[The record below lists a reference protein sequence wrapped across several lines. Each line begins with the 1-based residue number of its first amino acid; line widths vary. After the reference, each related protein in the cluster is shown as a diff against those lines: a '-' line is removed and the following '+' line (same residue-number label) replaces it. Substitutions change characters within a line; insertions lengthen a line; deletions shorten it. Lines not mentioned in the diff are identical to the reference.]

1 MGMIWKSKDLLSI
14 EELSKNEI
22 ETILETAVSFKS
34 VSERTVKKVPTL
46 RGKTVVLFFQ
56 EPSTRTRTSF
66 ELASK
71 RLSADNLT
79 IQSSASSLTKGET
92 LLDTMKTLES
102 MKIDALV
109 IRHSCSGI
117 PHLLAQSMQAS
128 VINAGDGFH
137 EHPTQALLDLL
148 TVRENHPHLDQ
159 LTITFVGDI
168 LHSRVVRSN
177 IYAFKKMGAR
187 IRVCGPPTLL
197 PKDFEKWGVEV
208 FYHLDAALQ
217 GTDVIY
223 VLRLQLERQKK
234 NLFPTLREY
243 SQLYGITSDRLLK
256 ANSGAIV
263 LHPGPMNRGI
273 EISSGV
279 ADGSAARIDD
289 QVSNGVAIRMAV
301 LYLLLGENPERR
313 TP

>member
-1 MGMIWKSKDLLSI
+1 MIWKSKDLLSI

>member
-1 MGMIWKSKDLLSI
+1 MIWKSKDLLSI

-313 TP
+313 IP